1 MSLLILPILKQNLQ
15 CRFSKSSMVKP
26 KHRQLWKRSV
36 FGRIRWNYRLFRKI
50 KKRNGG
56 RIMWIKIE
64 EYYIETEKIKRIF
77 KTDNSMIISFGFTE
91 NNREECL
98 YIPFNSSTERDRIL
112 QNIQNIVNYNV

>member
-1 MSLLILPILKQNLQ
+1 M
-15 CRFSKSSMVKP
+15 R
-26 KHRQLWKRSV
+26 
-36 FGRIRWNYRLFRKI
+36 
-50 KKRNGG
+50 
-56 RIMWIKIE
+56 IKIE

-112 QNIQNIVNYNV
+112 QNIQNRVKEERMFHII

>member
-1 MSLLILPILKQNLQ
+1 
-15 CRFSKSSMVKP
+15 
-26 KHRQLWKRSV
+26 
-36 FGRIRWNYRLFRKI
+36 
-50 KKRNGG
+50 
-56 RIMWIKIE
+56 MWIKIE

-112 QNIQNIVNYNV
+112 QNIQNIVKEERMFHII

>member
-56 RIMWIKIE
+56 RIMSKYKISFFLKDGEEFIE
-64 EYYIETEKIKRIF
+64 EEAVYE
-77 KTDNSMIISFGFTE
+77 D
-91 NNREECL
+91 
-98 YIPFNSSTERDRIL
+98 
-112 QNIQNIVNYNV
+112 

>member
-1 MSLLILPILKQNLQ
+1 
-15 CRFSKSSMVKP
+15 
-26 KHRQLWKRSV
+26 
-36 FGRIRWNYRLFRKI
+36 
-50 KKRNGG
+50 
-56 RIMWIKIE
+56 MWIKVE

-112 QNIQNIVNYNV
+112 QNIQNIVKEERMFHII